1 MALQWDSRSYEATL
15 VALRRL
21 WRERRHRIL
30 ACHCPLTQPYIQCG
44 GS

>member
-30 ACHCPLTQPYIQCG
+30 ACHCPRTQPYIQCA